1 MKPTSVFLLLGLLV
15 LSLASHAAA
24 EARLHGKVSSHGIA
38 LPDVRIELRANG
50 SGRIAWSGSD
60 GAWEIGGLP
69 DGERAS
75 IRAEHHGFV
84 TQQKELSLGAD
95 STLDFDLQ
103 LEDVR
108 ETVVVTDGLLSV
120 RSDAPEKSQTLTS
133 QQIQELPSNGR
144 RVMRFALLSPHVR
157 QAIGLGADSADSNRL
172 SINASS
178 YRHTSY
184 VLDGTANYDWIYA
197 NGPQQTVS
205 AGAVEQFK
213 ILSGQY
219 AAEFGTSTAGVLVV
233 ATKSGSNDIHGEAF
247 AFVRPSGIQAQAPLA
262 TAGFPR
268 IPNEREQWGA
278 SIGGPLARDR
288 TFVFLNYEGAHQKR
302 GAYIQLPTPSF
313 FPGTQ
318 NEQYALA
325 KLDHR
330 FNDHHW
336 LSWRSNGYLFNGNNV
351 NDRISGFNQP
361 SYGRETRSQSWGSQ
375 LNLYSLKGSLLNEL
389 RLSFVSYFP
398 DSAFPLESSVQI
410 SRPSYSVE
418 GYSTNNWVHAKTY
431 NIGNVV
437 AVRKGS
443 HELKFGLDYIR
454 QFVKDYSYTPFG
466 TYTFASGAPVE
477 GQQPLRYAQTFGASD
492 FRYGQSVTSGFAQD
506 DVHLAPRLTLNVG
519 LRYEYQSITDDK
531 NNFAPRVG
539 LAWDATGDGR
549 TTVRAGAGMFYD
561 QYYLYIYRRFY
572 SLNPFAPTASYTI
585 PYGDPEFPQFPNPLT
600 QAPSTG
606 GSAGRRDLYI
616 PADEMRNPYSLQYS
630 LAVER
635 QLGKGFVLT
644 VDGIH
649 SHVLRQMR
657 VNDINHPEPFVR
669 TSAGQV
675 RSAAAAD
682 TTRAY
687 AEWQGVPVRLLAVI
701 ENSASSIY
709 DAFSIGLTHR
719 LDSRFLIDFHYTA
732 SSSATYSMFYA
743 DANSGIP
750 NEWDNWGSAERA
762 PSDFYQ
768 QHRFAGNGLVRLPLN
783 FQLAA
788 TAIVGSGLP
797 VNPLTGK
804 DNNGDTYS
812 VDRPVGFGRNSFR
825 TPMQT
830 QFDASLSRRFRL
842 TEQFTL
848 EARAEAYNVINRNNY
863 IEVNK
868 VYGDGN
874 APVSTFLQ
882 PIAGVTRTDPS
893 RQFQFGLKLHF

>member
-1 MKPTSVFLLLGLLV
+1 MKQTSIVLSLSLSLLV
-15 LSLASHAAA
+15 LACLASA
-24 EARLHGKVSSHGIA
+24 EIRLHGNVSSSGI
-38 LPDVRIELRANG
+38 PISDVRIELRANG
-50 SGRIAWSGSD
+50 ASRIVWSGSD
-60 GAWEIGGLP
+60 GAWEIDGLQT
-69 DGERAS
+69 AQQVTV
-75 IRAEHHGFV
+75 RAEHQGFV
-84 TQQKELSLGAD
+84 PQQKDVALRGDE
-95 STLDFDLQ
+95 TLNFDLK
-103 LEDVR
+103 LEDIR
-108 ETVVVTDGLLSV
+108 ETVVVTDGILSV
-120 RSDAPEKSQTLTS
+120 RSDAPEKSQILTS
-133 QQIQELPSNGR
+133 EQIQELPSNGR
-144 RVMRFALLSPHVR
+144 RLMRFALLSPHVR

-205 AGAVEQFK
+205 TGAVEQFK

-233 ATKSGSNDIHGEAF
+233 ATKSGSNEVHGEAF
-247 AFVRPSGIQAQAPLA
+247 GFVRPSGIQAQAPLA
-262 TAGFPR
+262 AAGFPR
-268 IPNEREQWGA
+268 IPNEREQWGG
-278 SIGGPLARDR
+278 SVGGPLARDR
-288 TFVFLNYEGAHQKR
+288 TFFFFNYEGAHQKR
-302 GAYIQLPTPSF
+302 GAYIQSPAPSF

-330 FNDHHW
+330 FNDSQW
-336 LSWRSNGYLFNGNNV
+336 LSWRSNGYLFKGNNV

-375 LNLYSLKGSLLNEL
+375 VNLYSLKGSMLNEL

-418 GYSTNNWVHAKTY
+418 GFSTNNWVHAKTY
-431 NIGNVV
+431 NIGDVI
-437 AVRKGS
+437 AVRKGG
-443 HELKFGLDYIR
+443 HQLKFGLEYIR

-466 TYTFASGAPVE
+466 TYTFAAGAPTP
-477 GQQPLRYAQTFGASD
+477 GQQPLRYSQTFGASD

-506 DVHLAPRLTLNVG
+506 DVRLTPRLTLNAG
-519 LRYEYQSITDDK
+519 LRYEYQSITDDT
-531 NNFAPRVG
+531 NNFAPRLG

-549 TTVRAGAGMFYD
+549 TTIRAGAGMFYD

-572 SLNPFAPTASYTI
+572 SLNPFAPTATYTI
-585 PYGDPEFPQFPNPLT
+585 PFGNPEFPVFPNPLS
-600 QAPSTG
+600 QAPSSG
-606 GSAGRRDLYI
+606 GSAGRRDLYL
-616 PADEMRNPYSLQYS
+616 PADEMLNPYSLQYS

-644 VDGIH
+644 VDGLH
-649 SHVLRQMR
+649 SHVMRQMR
-657 VNDINHPEPFVR
+657 VNDINHPVPFVR
-669 TSAGQV
+669 TGPGQV
-675 RSAAAAD
+675 RSAAVAD
-682 TTRAY
+682 TLRPYT
-687 AEWQGVPVRLLAVI
+687 EWLGVPARLIAVI
-701 ENSASSIY
+701 ENSSSSIY
-709 DAFSIGLTHR
+709 DALSVGLTHR
-719 LDSRFLIDFHYTA
+719 FDSRFLIDFHYTA

-750 NEWDNWGSAERA
+750 NEWNNWGSAERA

-768 QHRFAGNGLVRLPLN
+768 RHRFAGNGLVRLPLD
-783 FQLAA
+783 FQFAA

-812 VDRPVGFGRNSFR
+812 VDRPFGFGRNSFR
-825 TPMQT
+825 TPIQT
-830 QFDASLSRRFRL
+830 QFDASLSRRFWL
-842 TEQFTL
+842 NEQIAI
-848 EARAEAYNVINRNNY
+848 EARVEAFNVINRNNY

-868 VYGDGN
+868 VYGEGP
-874 APVSTFLQ
+874 APVATFLQ
-882 PIAGVTRTDPS
+882 PIAGVTKTDPS